1 MMIELIEKTLLAGMG
16 AVSLSQKKAEELVQD
31 LKQRFNVSED
41 EGKALLDKIQQ
52 AAKEN
57 QKKLEELALQEV
69 KKACDRLGV
78 VTAAEFEKLTKKV
91 HQLEKKLHEKET
103 STL

>member
-1 MMIELIEKTLLAGMG
+1 MIELIEKTLLAGMG

>member
-1 MMIELIEKTLLAGMG
+1 MFELIEKTLLAGMG

-31 LKQRFNVSED
+31 IKQRFNVTED
-41 EGKALLDKIQQ
+41 EGKALLDKIQG

-78 VTAAEFEKLTKKV
+78 VTAEEFDKLKKKV
-91 HQLEKKLHEKET
+91 HQLEKKLQEKGE
-103 STL
+103 